1 MAFIFSNISTL
12 LLNNISNIHSEII
25 IQPDIR
31 SSCFDFKQGK
41 GKRRLHAS
49 GWFRESETDF
59 EENSAVSLLKSV
71 FAPWLIEY
79 FDVKSIVLR
88 LFCFVSIAVT
98 VFRVSLSGEVSEKIL
113 NKRYVR
119 EYFPA
124 LVYDQG
130 LYFSIPLNAFILS
143 QSAFSVTLKMSI
155 PF

>member
-1 MAFIFSNISTL
+1 M
-12 LLNNISNIHSEII
+12 
-25 IQPDIR
+25 
-31 SSCFDFKQGK
+31 
-41 GKRRLHAS
+41 
-49 GWFRESETDF
+49 
-59 EENSAVSLLKSV
+59 LKSV
-71 FAPWLIEY
+71 FASWLIEY